1 VDPGECGVRVRDVV
15 RGADQAAREAGPGG
29 RDTPDRGAIEV
40 IRFFQTK
47 TQSTINC
54 VAAGRD

>member
-1 VDPGECGVRVRDVV
+1 VV